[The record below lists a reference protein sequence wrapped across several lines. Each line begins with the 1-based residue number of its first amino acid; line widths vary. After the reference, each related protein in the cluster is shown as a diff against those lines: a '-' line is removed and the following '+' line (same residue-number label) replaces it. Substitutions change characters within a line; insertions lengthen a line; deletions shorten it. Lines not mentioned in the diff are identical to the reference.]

1 MTSDS
6 MRYQFAQLVS
16 TSSVRMDR
24 SETYGLSAQKQSAD
38 KQFVDGPA
46 VPGGEGA
53 VGSTEKIYCGEHTAN
68 VYTIPPHR
76 DFVTALAGGLLDR
89 FGNSPERLAPVL
101 ILLPTRRACRTLR
114 EAFLRLSGGVPLLLP
129 RMRPIGDVD
138 EDDFAFSVST
148 DLFSED
154 VALLEA
160 PPAIPEMKRQLLLAQ
175 RILEGQDVSAEQA
188 VLLARALAQLLDQ
201 VQTERLSF
209 DRLTDLVPDRFS
221 AHWRQTLNALK
232 IVTEVW
238 PAILAGRGLMDP
250 AAHRNLML
258 ERLQRQWMQTPPDHP
273 IIAAGSTGSI
283 PATADLLATVA
294 AMPGGE
300 IVLPGLDRYL
310 DEDNWSEV
318 RLDESHPQF
327 GLARLLQRLGVDRQA
342 VRDWPESATEKGAG
356 RPAAPV
362 ARVRLIAE
370 ALRPAE
376 TIRARAGDPLGSE
389 ELAAALGPDL
399 SLVVCRDPGEEARV
413 IAMAFRRTLDTLGK
427 TATLVTPDRK
437 LGRRVAAEMKRWGV
451 TVDDSAG
458 LPLAATPPA
467 SFLLL
472 LVRTVSDALAPI
484 GLLALLKHPLCS
496 AGQAPRT
503 TRQQARALERA
514 ALRGPRPKAG
524 IDGLRQRLEA
534 SRENGYGPGLT
545 ICDDADRL
553 VDRLAELLTPLLAD
567 NSPELSDWL
576 RQLCVVAQALA
587 ATPEDPA
594 GRRLWTGDA
603 GEVLA
608 TFINELAEAS
618 KVIGPMLIQ
627 DKTSLASLLARLMAD
642 RAVRPRYGAHPRLA
656 IQGPLEARLHHAD
669 LMILG
674 GLNEGTWPPDP
685 PVDPWMSR
693 PMRQEFGLSSPERRT
708 GLSAHDFVQAFC
720 APEVIVTRSEKV
732 DGSPT
737 VASRWL
743 QRLDTV
749 LESGLDRK
757 TLQRVRNRGL
767 ALAAEASLLDRP
779 PKVESCVRPEPKP
792 PVAARPRKLS
802 VTQIEKWRRDPYTI
816 YARHILQLK
825 PLDAIDPE
833 PGALE
838 RGTILHDV
846 FATFIQNYADGPLP
860 PDALTELKGLG
871 REWFRG
877 LAHASGAA
885 AIWWPRFE
893 RAAEAFV
900 ARETARRAE
909 IRISHVEVPGKI
921 SIDAPADAFVLTG
934 KADRIDLKCN
944 GSAEILDYKTG
955 SLPTK
960 NDVDTGFNPQL
971 PLEGLML
978 RRGGFDDLPEIAE
991 VGALTYWQLGGG
1003 RQPLIDRPAGK
1014 TPAADLIDA
1023 AEEGLVRLIAAY
1035 DDPDM
1040 PYMARPASTY
1050 ALAYNDYEHLAR
1062 IREWA
1067 FAEVTQ

>member
-1 MTSDS
+1 M
-6 MRYQFAQLVS
+6 
-16 TSSVRMDR
+16 
-24 SETYGLSAQKQSAD
+24 
-38 KQFVDGPA
+38 
-46 VPGGEGA
+46 
-53 VGSTEKIYCGEHTAN
+53 
-68 VYTIPPHR
+68 
-76 DFVTALAGGLLDR
+76 
-89 FGNSPERLAPVL
+89 
-101 ILLPTRRACRTLR
+101 
-114 EAFLRLSGGVPLLLP
+114 RLSGGVPLLLP

-138 EDDFAFSVST
+138 EDDLAFSAST
-148 DLFSED
+148 DLLSEG
-154 VALLEA
+154 VAWLET
-160 PPAIPEMKRQLLLAQ
+160 PPAIPGIKRELLLARQ
-175 RILEGQDVSAEQA
+175 ILQGQDVSAEQA

-209 DRLTDLVPDRFS
+209 DRLADLAPGRFS
-221 AHWRQTLNALK
+221 SHWRQTLNALK
-232 IVTEVW
+232 IVTEAW
-238 PAILAGRGLMDP
+238 PAILAGKDLMDP
-250 AAHRNLML
+250 AAHRNMML
-258 ERLQRQWMQTPPDHP
+258 ERLQRQWTQTPPEHP

-294 AMPGGE
+294 AMPDGE

-310 DEDNWSEV
+310 DEDSWSEV

-327 GLARLLQRLGVDRQA
+327 GLARLLQRLGIEREA
-342 VRDWPESATEKGAG
+342 VQDWPKSATETDFG
-356 RPAAPV
+356 RSVAPA

-370 ALRPAE
+370 ALQPAE

-389 ELAAALGPDL
+389 ELTVALGTDL

-413 IAMAFRRTLDTLGK
+413 IAMAFRRTLDTPGK
-427 TATLVTPDRK
+427 TATLVTPDRT
-437 LGRRVAAEMKRWGV
+437 LARRVAAEMKRWGV

-472 LVRTVSDALAPI
+472 LARTVSDALAPT

-496 AGQAPRT
+496 AGQATHT
-503 TRQQARALERA
+503 TRRQARALERI

-524 IDGLRQRLEA
+524 IDGLRQRLAA
-534 SRENGYGPGLT
+534 SGKNGREPALT
-545 ICDDADRL
+545 ICYDAEKLIDRL
-553 VDRLAELLTPLLAD
+553 DERLTPLLAD

-576 RQLCVVAQALA
+576 RRLCVVAQNLA
-587 ATPEDPA
+587 ATPEDPT

-603 GEVLA
+603 GEALA
-608 TFINELAEAS
+608 AFVNELDEAGS
-618 KVIGPMLIQ
+618 VIGPMPMQ
-627 DKTSLASLLARLMAD
+627 DKASLASLLARLMAG

-674 GLNEGTWPPDP
+674 GLNEGVWPSDP

-693 PMRQEFGLSSPERRT
+693 PMRQEFGLPSPERRT
-708 GLSAHDFVQAFC
+708 GLSAHDFAQAFC
-720 APEVIVTRSEKV
+720 APEVIVTRSEKA

-749 LESGLDRK
+749 LESRLDSEK
-757 TLQRVRNRGL
+757 LQRFRERSL
-767 ALAAEASLLDRP
+767 ALVEEASLLDRP
-779 PKVESCVRPEPKP
+779 PEVKSCARPEPKP

-802 VTQIEKWRRDPYTI
+802 VTQIERWRRDPYAI

-825 PLDAIDPE
+825 PLDAIDAD
-833 PGALE
+833 PGASE
-838 RGTILHDV
+838 RGSLLHKV
-846 FATFIQNYADGPLP
+846 FATFIQDHPDGPLP
-860 PDALTELKGLG
+860 SDALARLRRLG
-871 REWFRG
+871 REQFRD

-893 RAAEAFV
+893 RAAESFV
-900 ARETARRAE
+900 ATETARRAG
-909 IRISHVEVPGKI
+909 IRTSHVEVSGEI
-921 SIDAPADAFVLTG
+921 SIDMPADPFVLTG
-934 KADRIDLKCN
+934 KADRIDLKCD

-955 SLPTK
+955 GLPGK
-960 NDVDTGFNPQL
+960 NDVDAGFNPQL

-978 RRGGFDDLPEIAE
+978 RLGGFENLPEIAE
-991 VGALTYWQLGGG
+991 VDALTYWQLGGG
-1003 RQPLIDRPAGK
+1003 RRPLIVRTAGK
-1014 TPAADLIDA
+1014 MAPPELIDA
-1023 AEEGLVRLIAAY
+1023 AEEGLIRLVTAY

-1040 PYMARPASTY
+1040 PYMARPASAY

-1067 FAEVTQ
+1067 FAEATR